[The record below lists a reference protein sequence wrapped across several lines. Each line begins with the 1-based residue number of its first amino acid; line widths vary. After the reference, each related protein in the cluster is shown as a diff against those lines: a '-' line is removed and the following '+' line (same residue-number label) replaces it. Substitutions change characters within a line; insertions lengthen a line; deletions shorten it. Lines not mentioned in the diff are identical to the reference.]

1 MVTEFSELIKKKSL
15 PPYTN
20 NSRIRQKFRQIS
32 HLTLPPPLPL
42 PIHYSRRSNRG
53 AKHGARVR
61 RKKECGRGGG
71 NAQFVTERG
80 GAERDGGGHGSHLN
94 AEKHLTEIAEWW
106 GAGPSIPSG
115 QRR

>member
-61 RKKECGRGGG
+61 KKEGEGEGETRSLSPSEE
-71 NAQFVTERG
+71 ERS
-80 GAERDGGGHGSHLN
+80 AMAVATAR
-94 AEKHLTEIAEWW
+94 I
-106 GAGPSIPSG
+106 
-115 QRR
+115 